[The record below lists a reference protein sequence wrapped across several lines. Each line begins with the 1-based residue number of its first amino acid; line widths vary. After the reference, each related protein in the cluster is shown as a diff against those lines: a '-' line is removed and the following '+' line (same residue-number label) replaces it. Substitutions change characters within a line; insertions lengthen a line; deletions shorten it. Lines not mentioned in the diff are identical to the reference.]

1 MNGNMY
7 FCVLFFLHFLLWHDI
22 NQKIARSVCP
32 FFYLFYLFTFLSSSN
47 RIHIFMY
54 ASFLNCLNAVL
65 F

>member
-32 FFYLFYLFTFLSSSN
+32 VFL
-47 RIHIFMY
+47 
-54 ASFLNCLNAVL
+54 LVL
-65 F
+65 FIFFPVEFQSNSYIYVRIVS